1 MNNNNFFLRYEFKY
15 FMDYKISNEI
25 FKQSLNFMNVDK
37 FALKKKSRNYL
48 VRSLYFDN
56 DFYSNFFEKVD
67 GIKIRKKFRL
77 RSYDKYLNSN
87 SPVYL
92 EMKGRVH
99 DRIIKRRLMIEKSD
113 IKYFETLKNL
123 DELIKKYKNES
134 LIEEFIYE
142 VKKKNIKPKI
152 MIDYNRKPLINKFG
166 LYFRLTFDSDL
177 VTTETNYLFE
187 DNKKF
192 FFPLKYRPGNSILE
206 VKFERSIPAW
216 FHRIIQSYNLNR
228 RSISKFVLGA
238 CNCKI
243 RQETSD

>member
-142 VKKKNIKPKI
+142 VKKK
-152 MIDYNRKPLINKFG
+152 Y
-166 LYFRLTFDSDL
+166 
-177 VTTETNYLFE
+177 
-187 DNKKF
+187 
-192 FFPLKYRPGNSILE
+192 
-206 VKFERSIPAW
+206 
-216 FHRIIQSYNLNR
+216 
-228 RSISKFVLGA
+228 
-238 CNCKI
+238 
-243 RQETSD
+243 